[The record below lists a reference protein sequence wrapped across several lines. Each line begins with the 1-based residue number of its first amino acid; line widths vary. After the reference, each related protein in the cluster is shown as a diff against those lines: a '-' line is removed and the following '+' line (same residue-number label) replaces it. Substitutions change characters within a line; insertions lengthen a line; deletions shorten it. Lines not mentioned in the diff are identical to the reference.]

1 MKRLWL
7 IGTMLLLLGACKAL
21 KTDFD
26 NTTANTTPELLA
38 GAQAAQSSWNTLN
51 LRGVVMANFEDSS
64 QRISTNIRIES
75 QKQIWINASMIVP
88 IGRAKIDT
96 SGVAFYE
103 VLGKSYYQGDF
114 SAIQKILGVNLGYQ
128 ALENSLLGRPFLP
141 ELLLNARLS
150 KHKSGYQ
157 LKARQGKLEFVCRYN
172 QDFLLQY
179 QHVYIGKQQ
188 LEVNYFDY
196 QKKSNQWLPMKVN
209 FQAQSHFEQSSLEFN
224 FRNVV
229 VDPPLRFPFQ
239 IPKNYTPITP

>member
-1 MKRLWL
+1 MKRLWF
-7 IGTMLLLLGACKAL
+7 IAILLLGACKSF

-26 NTTANTTPELLA
+26 KTIANSTPELLA
-38 GAQAAQSSWNTLN
+38 NAQSAQSSWKTLN
-51 LRGVVMANFEDSS
+51 LRGAVMANFENSS

-141 ELLLNARLS
+141 ELLPNARLT
-150 KHKSGYQ
+150 KNKLGYQ
-157 LKARQGKLEFVCRYN
+157 LKVRQGKLEFVCRYN

-188 LEVNYFDY
+188 LEVNYSDY
-196 QKKSNQWLPMKVN
+196 QKKSNHWLPMKVN
-209 FQAQSHFEQSSLEFN
+209 FQSQSRLNQSSLEFD
-224 FRNVV
+224 FRNAV

-239 IPKNYTPITP
+239 IPKNFTPIKP